1 MLSPARPTPF
11 TTAPDIILIATAV
24 AAHTIGDVGD
34 ALFLVFLKDV
44 PQRVFVTAVARVGSV
59 VAGLV
64 AGGALRVVVTV
75 QSEVLR
81 VIERGRRPCACAMAA
96 GTVVLVALVEVIGG

>member
-1 MLSPARPTPF
+1 M
-11 TTAPDIILIATAV
+11 

-34 ALFLVFLKDV
+34 ALLLVLLEDV

-64 AGGALRVVVTV
+64 AGGALRVVVAIQT
-75 QSEVLR
+75 EVLR
-81 VIERGRRPCACAMAA
+81 VIEGGRRPCVRAMAA
-96 GTVVLVALVEVIGG
+96 GAIVLVALVQGIHGRLVTGRAIVLLRTGQ